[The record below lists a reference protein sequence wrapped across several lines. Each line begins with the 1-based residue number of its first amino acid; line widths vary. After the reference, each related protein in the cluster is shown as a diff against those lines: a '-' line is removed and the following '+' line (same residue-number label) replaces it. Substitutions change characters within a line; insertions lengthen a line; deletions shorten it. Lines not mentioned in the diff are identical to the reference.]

1 MARAGANLVGLN
13 CLFDAFICLET
24 LKMMKQSLDASG
36 IKTYLMAQPLGFRTP
51 DAGPWGWI
59 DIPEYPY
66 GRYLLVNPA
75 TFPEILSVKVASR
88 YIYMTENARNYIF
101 LTEHF
106 TIYCSVK
113 PQIS

>member
-13 CLFDAFICLET
+13 CLFDPFICLET
-24 LKMMKQSLDASG
+24 LKMMKHSLDASG

-66 GRYLLVNPA
+66 GTV
-75 TFPEILSVKVASR
+75 SQ
-88 YIYMTENARNYIF
+88 IF
-101 LTEHF
+101 CL
-106 TIYCSVK
+106 IC
-113 PQIS
+113 PMLMA